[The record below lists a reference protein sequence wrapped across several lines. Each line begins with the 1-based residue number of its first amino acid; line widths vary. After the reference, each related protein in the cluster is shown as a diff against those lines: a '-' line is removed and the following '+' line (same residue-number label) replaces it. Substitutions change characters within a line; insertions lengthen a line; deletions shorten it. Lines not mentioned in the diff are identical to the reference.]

1 MACARHRRVFY
12 ICQHTKNHVA
22 CIVREQTEQTNH
34 VSRASVGFCW
44 SNQSFR
50 RRRYSLFDNRQKSNL
65 VVVIV
70 PWTVWSERQWFERD
84 EETSSRQTYGL
95 RLDSLRWSWGCVKG
109 GIRWFLA
116 RLENFVKFF
125 QRNSNLTN
133 TRSNVITPIRVG
145 FLNLQGTSLS
155 PLCATQRTTST
166 FILESQKPSV
176 ILQPRDQACRH
187 EKRSVRDSMYLR
199 ALLHCIYQALRN
211 ILVYE
216 VPRDTFT
223 KFRYIKKEIRMK
235 EISGVDKGTSWYTRD
250 INKKKKKKE
259 GNVKKGNPKSRRCY
273 PSPLCLRYITEQ
285 NCVDVHEIGNGAE
298 LRHSTGDNTRSSI
311 AGSRWDRCQF
321 SRCTWWCVGG
331 YSIGCRKL
339 VPLSSLSLSLSLC
352 RYLACSCID
361 HLFLVGDKSTR
372 SALGRSVERLS
383 NDRINHSYTRVCPET
398 AGSRLF
404 EKRDIGLKVD
414 RFGLPS
420 FAIERYSCVAS
431 LASFVACAVA
441 RMEK

>member
-1 MACARHRRVFY
+1 MRNAACAIVCIFALFS
-12 ICQHTKNHVA
+12 IVSTKPYE
-22 CIVREQTEQTNH
+22 I
-34 VSRASVGFCW
+34 F
-44 SNQSFR
+44 
-50 RRRYSLFDNRQKSNL
+50 
-65 VVVIV
+65 
-70 PWTVWSERQWFERD
+70 
-84 EETSSRQTYGL
+84 SS
-95 RLDSLRWSWGCVKG
+95 
-109 GIRWFLA
+109 
-116 RLENFVKFF
+116 
-125 QRNSNLTN
+125 
-133 TRSNVITPIRVG
+133 
-145 FLNLQGTSLS
+145 
-155 PLCATQRTTST
+155 
-166 FILESQKPSV
+166 
-176 ILQPRDQACRH
+176 
-187 EKRSVRDSMYLR
+187 
-199 ALLHCIYQALRN
+199 
-211 ILVYE
+211 
-216 VPRDTFT
+216 T
-223 KFRYIKKEIRMK
+223 KFQEILLLNFDILKKKYEWKRYQVLTKERHGIHA
-235 EISGVDKGTSWYTRD
+235 IL
-250 INKKKKKKE
+250 IKKKKKE

-321 SRCTWWCVGG
+321 SRCTWRCVGG